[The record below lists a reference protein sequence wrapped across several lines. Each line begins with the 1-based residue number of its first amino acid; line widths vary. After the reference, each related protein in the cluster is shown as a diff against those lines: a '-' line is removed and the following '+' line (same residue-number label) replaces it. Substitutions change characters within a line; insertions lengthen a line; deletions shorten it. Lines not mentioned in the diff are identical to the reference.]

1 MQSRWNDDDARRFAE
16 AAEAEGLPAALGLR
30 VYSSRLIGQDPDL
43 VLHGGGNTSVKIPD
57 APGGAIIHVKGS
69 GWDLG
74 DIEAPGLP
82 AMRLEPLL
90 ETLSIPHMSDEDMVA
105 FLRSHLLDPSA
116 PNPSIEALLHAYM
129 PHAFV
134 DHTHATAILALAD
147 QDDMQAVVRDLY
159 QGRVGFVPY
168 VMPGYG
174 LSHACN
180 DALARAPQVEGLW
193 LEKHGLFTFA
203 ETARDS
209 YELMIEF
216 VTTAEAFLA
225 SKGITLEGPQANDAP
240 IPEDLA
246 SALTRALAAQGALG
260 AEPIV
265 DFRTTPAIRRY
276 LARENVSELAMRGT
290 ATPDHV
296 IRIKPFPLIL
306 EAGDDVAAIER
317 KLADYADRYQSY
329 FERNAPH
336 ASEPKT
342 MLDPAPRAVL
352 VPEVGCFAVGANEKA
367 ARIAGDLLE
376 QTARI
381 VNAAE
386 AFGSF
391 APISERE
398 LFDMEYWSLEQAK
411 LKN

>member
-1 MQSRWNDDDARRFAE
+1 MQSRWNDADARKFAE
-16 AAEAEGLPAALGLR
+16 AAEAAGQPAALGLR

-57 APGGAIIHVKGS
+57 APGKQIIHVKGS

-82 AMRLEPLL
+82 AMWLEPLL
-90 ETLSIPHMSDEDMVA
+90 ETRAIAHMSDEEMVA
-105 FLRSHLLDPSA
+105 FLRRHLLDPTA
-116 PNPSIEALLHAYM
+116 PNPSVEALLHAYM
-129 PHAFV
+129 PQAFV
-134 DHTHATAILALAD
+134 DHSHATAILALAD
-147 QDDMQAVVRDLY
+147 QEDMEPVVREIY
-159 QGRVGFVPY
+159 RGRVGFVPY
-168 VMPGYG
+168 VMPGYA

-180 DALARAPQVEGLW
+180 DALARDPKVEGLW

-216 VTTAEAFLA
+216 VTAAEEFLA
-225 SKGITLEGPQANDAP
+225 AKGIEVEAPQTNDAP
-240 IPEDLA
+240 MPEELA
-246 SALTRALAAQGALG
+246 AALIEALAAQGALG
-260 AEPIV
+260 TAPAV
-265 DFRTTPAIRRY
+265 DFRSTPAIRRY
-276 LARENVSELAMRGT
+276 LGRENLAELAMRGT

-296 IRIKPFPLIL
+296 IRIKPFPMIL
-306 EAGDDVAAIER
+306 EAGDDAAAITR
-317 KLADYADRYQSY
+317 KLAEYADRYAAY
-329 FERNAPH
+329 FARNAPN

-342 MLDPAPRAVL
+342 MLDPAPRVVL
-352 VPEVGCFAVGANEKA
+352 MPGVGLFGLGANDKA
-367 ARIAGDLLE
+367 SRIAGDLLE

-386 AFGSF
+386 DYGRF
-391 APISERE
+391 APISEGE